1 MIAPG
6 EGSAFIL
13 LALVVALAFCWFNGV
28 TPDQLLHSLEV
39 R

>member
-6 EGSAFIL
+6 EGEVLVL

-28 TPDQLLHSLEV
+28 TPDQLLHALEV
-39 R
+39 Y